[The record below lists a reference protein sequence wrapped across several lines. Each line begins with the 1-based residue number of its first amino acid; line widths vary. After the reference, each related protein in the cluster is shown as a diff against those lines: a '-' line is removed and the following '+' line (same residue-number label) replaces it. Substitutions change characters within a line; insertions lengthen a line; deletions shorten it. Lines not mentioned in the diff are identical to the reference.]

1 MVVFSRKAQWG
12 RNVTDLLLLLGGL
25 VGAIMAGLVWIAR
38 LVNKA
43 EERGRKEAER
53 DGLRDTQERME
64 RGREA
69 VSRNRGD
76 DPVDRVRRND
86 GRWN

>member
-1 MVVFSRKAQWG
+1 M
-12 RNVTDLLLLLGGL
+12 TDLLLLLGGL

-69 VSRNRGD
+69 VRAGRGA
-76 DPVDRVRRND
+76 DPDQRVRNND